1 MGCKWV
7 FFLIKQHPNGTIFKY
22 KAHLVATSFHQHLDI
37 DFHDTFSPIVKST
50 TFRVILTL
58 ALTNDWSLLHQL
70 DVNNFF
76 FFFFVEHYLKK
87 FICNNYW
94 VLLIKIIRP
103 SCANYER
110 QFTYLNRHRE
120 HGTLS

>member
-1 MGCKWV
+1 MGFF

-22 KAHLVATSFHQHLDI
+22 KAHLVATRFHQHLDI
-37 DFHDTFSPIVKST
+37 DFHDTFSPIFKST

-76 FFFFVEHYLKK
+76 FFFF
-87 FICNNYW
+87 C
-94 VLLIKIIRP
+94 
-103 SCANYER
+103 
-110 QFTYLNRHRE
+110 
-120 HGTLS
+120 GTLSKEVYLQQLLGIVDQNNSTFICKLWKAIYILK